1 MDALLGFQKR
11 VVVIVGPKVGRS
23 NNGMF
28 YSSAELATCAVNKL
42 TVSGDSARG
51 DDRVQA
57 GGEECSSLLN
67 DPKAVSVSDDAL
79 RSRWL
84 SAHGSAAPEIKGRR
98 GSKLTRA
105 CNIVRMEFEVIEMGQ
120 KSVSGLRA

>member
-1 MDALLGFQKR
+1 M
-11 VVVIVGPKVGRS
+11 
-23 NNGMF
+23 
-28 YSSAELATCAVNKL
+28 
-42 TVSGDSARG
+42 SGYSARG

-67 DPKAVSVSDDAL
+67 DPEAVSISDDIL
-79 RSRWL
+79 ERRRL
-84 SAHGSAAPEIKGRR
+84 GTYGSAAAEIKGRR

-105 CNIVRMEFEVIEMGQ
+105 CNIVRMEFEVIEMDQ